1 VRRLMCR
8 NREQQHDQ
16 VDDEMWNQLFW
27 IQLITRVTKMQ
38 ELSIPALLCAT
49 SVSSVSLWFK
59 RLHHHR
65 AQGTQTLHRETLTGQ
80 QSSLDLRW

>member
-49 SVSSVSLWFK
+49 SVSVV
-59 RLHHHR
+59 
-65 AQGTQTLHRETLTGQ
+65 
-80 QSSLDLRW
+80 